1 MMSAVFRQKF
11 SILGAVMARKTIV
24 VTNCTNRK
32 RAGGASVVFSTVEVS
47 GPLTSVAACWARA
60 VRKTRP
66 SRLAQDVYMG
76 RGFAEARRVA
86 VALDSTLHI
95 ISAGLGVVSAAEPIP
110 LYDLTVSSGAN
121 SLAPL
126 LAQLGNDPSD
136 WWAALTAELGAQRS
150 VHAMLDR
157 HPGAMVLFALSGSY
171 VALIAQDLASL
182 TKSQINRIRIIT
194 SSHGQVYVPDNARH
208 IVLPYDDR
216 LEGSSYAG
224 TRADFPQRALRHFV
238 EVLNGHQLSVE
249 EARSAVAGAMCTLK
263 RPIAPVRDKKTD
275 AEILELLR
283 TNWGRFGGAS
293 THLLRYLRDEAM
305 VACEQGRFRAL
316 WSDLRQEFALKG

>member
-66 SRLAQDVYMG
+66 SGLAQDVYMG

-126 LAQLGNDPSD
+126 LAQLGNEPSD
-136 WWAALTAELGAQRS
+136 W
-150 VHAMLDR
+150 
-157 HPGAMVLFALSGSY
+157 
-171 VALIAQDLASL
+171 
-182 TKSQINRIRIIT
+182 
-194 SSHGQVYVPDNARH
+194 
-208 IVLPYDDR
+208 
-216 LEGSSYAG
+216 
-224 TRADFPQRALRHFV
+224 
-238 EVLNGHQLSVE
+238 
-249 EARSAVAGAMCTLK
+249 
-263 RPIAPVRDKKTD
+263 
-275 AEILELLR
+275 
-283 TNWGRFGGAS
+283 
-293 THLLRYLRDEAM
+293 
-305 VACEQGRFRAL
+305 
-316 WSDLRQEFALKG
+316 